1 MGRAYLSR
9 TSVDRHMRVYAG
21 WMIHRHHAR
30 ESMRIGMEDDVD
42 DSPRFRDR
50 VRVFSLGFMD
60 LLMTRRGRMIIMLVS
75 LAVVLVGVGLFELF
89 HE

>member
-1 MGRAYLSR
+1 
-9 TSVDRHMRVYAG
+9 
-21 WMIHRHHAR
+21 
-30 ESMRIGMEDDVD
+30 MRIGMEDDVD

-50 VRVFSLGFMD
+50 VRGFSLGFMD

-75 LAVVLVGVGLFELF
+75 LTVVLVAVGLFELF